1 MPARKGNLRAVS
13 ARQRSTPRATAAQL
27 IEQGDQLFKLVARGF
42 TITEAGQEFDPP
54 LSQQKASKLF
64 NDALERT
71 AQADT
76 SLRQAMLE
84 RELETLR
91 QLKRHWMHK
100 ALHGDDK
107 AANIVLKVI
116 DRVANL
122 AGLNQS
128 LKIQISNQRVDAT
141 VAELVNLLEGDA
153 ADQVPRLL
161 ETGVLMIDAPVV
173 LEDDGEDQEPD
184 EDETA
189 AG

>member
-1 MPARKGNLRAVS
+1 MPPRTRTLRAVNSGQKS
-13 ARQRSTPRATAAQL
+13 APRATAAQL
-27 IEQGDQLFKLVARGF
+27 LEQGDQIFRLVAKGY
-42 TITEAGQEFDPP
+42 TITEAGRTFDPP
-54 LSQQKASKLF
+54 LSQQKASKLY
-64 NDALERT
+64 NEALARVAE
-71 AQADT
+71 ADT

-91 QLKRHWMHK
+91 LLKKEWMGR
-100 ALHGDDK
+100 ALNGDDK

-141 VAELVNLLEGDA
+141 VAELVELLESSEE
-153 ADQVPRLL
+153 DQLPRLL
-161 ETGVLMIDAPVV
+161 ETGVLVIDAPVV
-173 LEDDGEDQEPD
+173 EDDDEED

-189 AG
+189 AV

>member
-1 MPARKGNLRAVS
+1 MPPKKGNLRAV
-13 ARQRSTPRATAAQL
+13 RGDQRSAPRATVAQTAARADE
-27 IEQGDQLFKLVARGF
+27 IFRLVAQGY
-42 TITEAGQEFDPP
+42 TITEAGEKVSPP
-54 LSQQKASKLF
+54 AKQQQASKLF
-64 NDALERT
+64 NDALARVAE
-71 AQADT
+71 ADT

-91 QLKRHWMHK
+91 QLKKHWMVS
-100 ALHGDDK
+100 ALRGDAD

-141 VAELVNLLEGDA
+141 VADLVGMLEGEA
-153 ADQVPRLL
+153 VDQVPRLL
-161 ETGVLMIDAPVV
+161 ESGVLIIDAPVV

>member
-1 MPARKGNLRAVS
+1 MPPRKRNLHAVGS
-13 ARQRSTPRATAAQL
+13 QRTAPRATAAQL
-27 IEQGDQLFKLVARGF
+27 IEQGDRIFKLVARGY
-42 TITEAGQEFDPP
+42 TITEAGKDFDPP
-54 LSQQKASKLF
+54 LSQQKASKLY
-64 NDALERT
+64 NEALARVVES
-71 AQADT
+71 DT

-91 QLKRHWMHK
+91 QLKKRWMGP
-100 ALHGDDK
+100 ALNGDDK
-107 AANIVLKVI
+107 AANIILKVV

-141 VAELVNLLEGDA
+141 VAELVALLEDSEE
-153 ADQVPRLL
+153 DQLPRLL
-161 ETGVLMIDAPVV
+161 ETGVLVIDAPVI
-173 LEDDGEDQEPD
+173 EEGDEEGD

>member
-1 MPARKGNLRAVS
+1 MTPRKGNLRAVPS
-13 ARQRSTPRATAAQL
+13 RQRAPRQTAAQL
-27 IEQGDQLFKLVARGF
+27 LAQGDEIFRLVAKGY
-42 TITEAGQEFDPP
+42 TITEAGLEMDPP

-64 NDALERT
+64 NDALERV

-91 QLKRHWMHK
+91 QLKKHWMAK
-100 ALHGDDK
+100 ALHGDAP

-141 VAELVNLLEGDA
+141 VAELVSLLEGDA
-153 ADQVPRLL
+153 EDQVPRLL
-161 ETGVLMIDAPVV
+161 ESGVLVIDAPVV
-173 LEDDGEDQEPD
+173 IEDDGEDQEPD

>member
-13 ARQRSTPRATAAQL
+13 ARQSSAPRATAAQL
-27 IEQGDQLFKLVARGF
+27 LEQGDEIFRLVAKGY
-42 TITEAGQEFDPP
+42 TITEAGKTFEPA
-54 LSQQKASKLF
+54 LSQQKASKLY
-64 NDALERT
+64 NEALARVIES
-71 AQADT
+71 DT

-91 QLKRHWMHK
+91 LLKKRWMGP
-100 ALHGDDK
+100 ALSGDDK
-107 AANIVLKVI
+107 AANIILKVV

-141 VAELVNLLEGDA
+141 VAELVELLEGSEE
-153 ADQVPRLL
+153 DQLPRLL
-161 ETGVLMIDAPVV
+161 ETGVLVIEAPVV
-173 LEDDGEDQEPD
+173 ETDDDG
-184 EDETA
+184 DETA

>member
-1 MPARKGNLRAVS
+1 MPPRRRNLKAVNGKSS
-13 ARQRSTPRATAAQL
+13 ARLTVAQT
-27 IEQGDQLFKLVARGF
+27 IARGDEIFRLVAKGY
-42 TITEAGQEFDPP
+42 TVTEAGAALDPP
-54 LSQQKASKLF
+54 MKQQQASDAF
-64 NDALERT
+64 NAALERV

-91 QLKRHWMHK
+91 LLKKEWMPR
-100 ALHGDDK
+100 ALNGDDK
-107 AANIVLKVI
+107 AAGIVLKVI

-141 VAELVNLLEGDA
+141 VTELVALLEGDTT
-153 ADQVPRLL
+153 DQVPKLL
-161 ETGVLMIDAPVV
+161 ESGVLVIDAPIVV
-173 LEDDGEDQEPD
+173 DDDDDQEPD

>member
-1 MPARKGNLRAVS
+1 MPPKTRNLHSVPDRKS
-13 ARQRSTPRATAAQL
+13 APRATAAQL
-27 IEQGDQLFKLVARGF
+27 LEQGDEIFRLVARGY
-42 TITEAGQEFDPP
+42 TVTEAGKSFDPP
-54 LSQQKASKLF
+54 LTQQKSSRLY
-64 NDALERT
+64 NEALARVVES
-71 AQADT
+71 DT

-91 QLKRHWMHK
+91 LLKKRFMGP
-100 ALHGDDK
+100 ALNGDDK
-107 AANIVLKVI
+107 AANIILKVV

-141 VAELVNLLEGDA
+141 VADLVEMLEGNA
-153 ADQVPRLL
+153 EDQLPRLL
-161 ETGVLMIDAPVV
+161 SEGVLMIEAPLVI
-173 LEDDGEDQEPD
+173 DQEDPD

>member
-1 MPARKGNLRAVS
+1 MPPKKRNLQAVRGS
-13 ARQRSTPRATAAQL
+13 SPARATAAQNMAKADE
-27 IEQGDQLFKLVARGF
+27 IFRLVAQGY
-42 TITEAGQEFDPP
+42 TITEAGAE
-54 LSQQKASKLF
+54 LKIQQQQASKLF

-91 QLKRHWMHK
+91 QLKKHWITK
-100 ALHGDDK
+100 ALRGDDA

-128 LKIQISNQRVDAT
+128 LKVQISNQRVDAT
-141 VAELVNLLEGDA
+141 VADLVNMLEGDA

-161 ETGVLMIDAPVV
+161 ETGVLVIDAPVV

>member
-1 MPARKGNLRAVS
+1 MPARKGNLRSVS
-13 ARQRSTPRATAAQL
+13 TRQRSAPRASAAQL
-27 IEQGDQLFKLVARGF
+27 AEQGDRIFRLVAQGY
-42 TITEAGQEFDPP
+42 TITDAGKEFVPP

-64 NDALERT
+64 NDALERV

-91 QLKRHWMHK
+91 QLKKHWMNK

-161 ETGVLMIDAPVV
+161 ENGVLVIDAPVV

>member
-1 MPARKGNLRAVS
+1 MPPRKRNLHAVGSQKS
-13 ARQRSTPRATAAQL
+13 APRATAAQL
-27 IEQGDQLFKLVARGF
+27 LEQGDQIFRLVAQGY
-42 TITEAGQEFDPP
+42 TITEAGRSFEPE
-54 LSQQKASKLF
+54 LSQQKASKLY
-64 NDALERT
+64 NEALARVIES
-71 AQADT
+71 DT

-91 QLKRHWMHK
+91 QLKKHWMSK

-107 AANIVLKVI
+107 AANIILKVV

-141 VAELVNLLEGDA
+141 VAELVELLESTEE
-153 ADQVPRLL
+153 DQLPRLL
-161 ETGVLMIDAPVV
+161 ETGVLVIEAPAD
-173 LEDDGEDQEPD
+173 EPDGPDD